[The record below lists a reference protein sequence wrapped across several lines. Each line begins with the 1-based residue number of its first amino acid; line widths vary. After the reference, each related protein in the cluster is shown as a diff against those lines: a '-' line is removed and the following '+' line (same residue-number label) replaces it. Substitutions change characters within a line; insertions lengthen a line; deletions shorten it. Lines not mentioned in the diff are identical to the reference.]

1 MKNILLIIIVVIA
14 VVLGGLWGKTIV
26 DKSKSEEK
34 LNKQIAV
41 QKKNAE
47 KTAAELNVANESLKA
62 GKIKLAKLS
71 KELKDT
77 KEGQLSA
84 AKGEIKKR
92 EDKITRLE
100 STNKDLQ
107 TKLATLNKQLEAEQA
122 NLDAKATKVANL
134 NQIISDKDTKI
145 AGLGKEVVNWKGK
158 ENAASKLADTYKKLL
173 LENKIAI
180 EPKKKFVGHVLTIH
194 ENPDFLI
201 IDIGVKES
209 LPVGQE
215 LKIVRDNHFIGKVEI
230 QKLLDEDE
238 SLSYA
243 IVKSLVDENGAV
255 KEGDLVSN

>member
-26 DKSKSEEK
+26 DKSKSEK
-34 LNKQIAV
+34 TLNKQISV
-41 QKKNAE
+41 YKKNIDK
-47 KTAAELNVANESLKA
+47 KTAELNAANEALKA
-62 GKIKLAKLS
+62 GKIKLTKIS
-71 KELKDT
+71 KELKDM

-84 AKGEIKKR
+84 AKEEIAKR
-92 EDKITRLE
+92 EDKITQLE
-100 STNKDLQ
+100 NASKDLQ

-122 NLDAKATKVANL
+122 ELDTKSTKVANL

-145 AGLGKEVVNWKGK
+145 AGLGEEVSSWKDKEKT
-158 ENAASKLADTYKKLL
+158 ASNLADTYKKLL

-194 ENPDFLI
+194 KNPDFLI
-201 IDIGVKES
+201 VDIGIKEN

-215 LKIVRDNHFIGKVEI
+215 LKVIRDNHFIGKVEI

-238 SLSYA
+238 NLSYA
-243 IVKSLVDENGAV
+243 IVKSLVDANGVV
-255 KEGDLVSN
+255 KEGDIVSN